1 MLLLDTFENA
11 ISSKKFHEKQNYEKL
26 EHIWEVRKQNLL
38 KTTLFTSKINNISI
52 SRSRNY
58 RQSKNEILK
67 LQ

>member
-1 MLLLDTFENA
+1 MLLLNKFENA
-11 ISSKKFHEKQNYEKL
+11 ISGKKFHEKQNYEKL
-26 EHIWEVRKQNLL
+26 EHIWEVKKQNLL
-38 KTTLFTSKINNISI
+38 KTTLFTSKITNISI

>member
-11 ISSKKFHEKQNYEKL
+11 ISGKKFHEKQNYEKL

-38 KTTLFTSKINNISI
+38 KTTLFTSKITNISI
-52 SRSRNY
+52 SRFRDH
-58 RQSKNEILK
+58 RQSENEILK